1 MTSNKDE
8 APFGDE
14 RGALPSASRM
24 TRIFNCPAS
33 FQLNA
38 LETPETSAAA
48 EEGRMLHR
56 AMELAVQQ
64 FPEDIHEEMRAD
76 FDDVKSRLSD
86 EQEQAFS
93 TACWLVSRNV
103 VDGFR
108 AGDETGNVELY
119 EKRFWAKSKLFS
131 GQGDAVFI
139 KDNGEAT
146 IVDYKFGRGEVEPA
160 ERNYQLAAMAV
171 LLADNFDGLRTIRAM
186 IIQPRALDKTKRITE
201 CVYTMDDVDAAR
213 EAINAACKEAVEYAQ
228 PRQKCGYWCNY
239 CPSAYRC
246 KAAQLEIAKQY
257 ALATST
263 PKLAVGKHNAV
274 EMFEKATV
282 VKKLCDEILGV
293 VKKWVQDNPDH
304 GTALELTA
312 GAKRSKLGDAGK
324 IYDAVCDV
332 GISPEEFVGC
342 CDVGMTKLQSLYFA
356 KRKLVNEKQT
366 KKASDFEVKDL
377 LESKGLLT
385 YTQTAP
391 TLKLGRGE

>member
-1 MTSNKDE
+1 MTSNTALTD
-8 APFGDE
+8 A
-14 RGALPSASRM
+14 RGSLPSASRM

-56 AMELAVQQ
+56 VMELSIKGANDS
-64 FPEDIHEEMRAD
+64 EKAELNALL
-76 FDDVKSRLSD
+76 KSLND
-86 EQEQAFS
+86 EQMSAYQ
-93 TACWLVSRNV
+93 TAVKLVSESVLREHNTYN
-103 VDGFR
+103 
-108 AGDETGNVELY
+108 GDTLDAFEM
-119 EKRFWAKSKLFS
+119 RFWAKSKLFS
-131 GQGDAVFI
+131 GQGDAIFT

-186 IIQPRALDKTKRITE
+186 IIQPRALDKAKRITE
-201 CVYTMDDVDAAR
+201 CVYTKDDVDAAR

-246 KAAQLEIAKQY
+246 KAAQNEIAKQY

-263 PKLAVGKHNAV
+263 PQLAVGRHNAV

-282 VKKLCDEILGV
+282 VKKLCDEVLAV

-356 KRKLVNEKQT
+356 KRKLANEKQT

-377 LESKGLLT
+377 LETKGLLT

-391 TLKLGRGE
+391 TLKLGKAE

>member
-1 MTSNKDE
+1 MSSNK
-8 APFGDE
+8 GISDE

-24 TRIFNCPAS
+24 TRIYNCPAS

-38 LETPETSAAA
+38 LEVPETSAAA

-56 AMELAVQQ
+56 VMELAVQLGNESQ
-64 FPEDIHEEMRAD
+64 KAE
-76 FDDVKSRLSD
+76 FDALFKGLTY
-86 EQEQAFS
+86 EQREAYL
-93 TACWLVSRNV
+93 TACILVNDFV
-103 VDGFR
+103 VREFRSYDG
-108 AGDETGNVELY
+108 GNVELY

-139 KDNGEAT
+139 RDNGEAT

-171 LLADNFDGLRTIRAM
+171 LLADNFDGLKKIRAM
-186 IIQPRALDKTKRITE
+186 IIQPRALEKGKRITE
-201 CVYTMDDVDAAR
+201 CVYTKDDVDAAR

-263 PKLAVGKHNAV
+263 PQLAVGRHNAV

-282 VKKLCDEILGV
+282 VKKLCDEVLAA
-293 VKKWVQDNPDH
+293 VKAWVQGNPDH
-304 GTALELTA
+304 GTALELSA

-324 IYDAVCDV
+324 IYDAVCSV
-332 GISPEEFVGC
+332 GISPEEFVGV

-391 TLKLGRGE
+391 TLKLGKGEA

>member
-1 MTSNKDE
+1 MTSNTALSD
-8 APFGDE
+8 A
-14 RGALPSASRM
+14 RGSLPSASRM

-48 EEGRMLHR
+48 EEGRILHR
-56 AMELAVQQ
+56 VMELSVKYAYDSEKAELNALFKSLNDEQMAAVN
-64 FPEDIHEEMRAD
+64 FALARVKPLIDEYAD
-76 FDDVKSRLSD
+76 FTTENRL
-86 EQEQAFS
+86 
-93 TACWLVSRNV
+93 
-103 VDGFR
+103 
-108 AGDETGNVELY
+108 
-119 EKRFWAKSKLFS
+119 WAKSKLFS
-131 GQGDAVFI
+131 GQGDLIVINSRAETV
-139 KDNGEAT
+139 

-171 LLADNFDGLRTIRAM
+171 LLADNFDELRTIRAM
-186 IIQPRALDKTKRITE
+186 IIQPRALDKGKRITE

-213 EAINAACKEAVEYAQ
+213 EAINAACKEAIEAEQ

-263 PKLAVGKHNAV
+263 PQLAVGKHNAV
-274 EMFEKATV
+274 DMFEKATV
-282 VKKLCDEILGV
+282 VKKLCDEVLAA
-293 VKKWVQDNPDH
+293 VKAWVQDNPDH

-324 IYDAVCDV
+324 IFDAVCGV

-356 KRKLVNEKQT
+356 KRKLANEKQT

-377 LESKGLLT
+377 LESRGLLT

-391 TLKLGRGE
+391 TLKLGKGE

>member
-1 MTSNKDE
+1 MTSNTTLTD
-8 APFGDE
+8 A
-14 RGALPSASRM
+14 RGSLPSASRM

-48 EEGRMLHR
+48 EEGRLLHR
-56 AMELAVQQ
+56 IMELSIKNANDA
-64 FPEDIHEEMRAD
+64 ERAELD
-76 FDDVKSRLSD
+76 ALLKSLND
-86 EQEQAFS
+86 EQMAAYQ
-93 TACWLVSRNV
+93 TAVKLVSESVLREHN
-103 VDGFR
+103 
-108 AGDETGNVELY
+108 AYNGDTMETF
-119 EKRFWAKSKLFS
+119 EKRFWAESKLFS
-131 GQGDAVFI
+131 GQGDAVFT

-171 LLADNFDGLRTIRAM
+171 LVADNFYELKKIRAM
-186 IIQPRALDKTKRITE
+186 IIQPRALDKGKRITE

-213 EAINAACKEAVEYAQ
+213 EAINAACKEAIEYAQ

-246 KAAQLEIAKQY
+246 KAAQNEIAKQY

-263 PKLAVGKHNAV
+263 PQLAVGKHNAV

-282 VKKLCDEILGV
+282 VKKLCDEVLAV

-312 GAKRSKLGDAGK
+312 GAKRAKLGDAGK

-332 GISPEEFVGC
+332 GISPEEFVGV

-356 KRKLVNEKQT
+356 KRKLANEKQT
-366 KKASDFEVKDL
+366 KKASDLEVKDL

-391 TLKLGRGE
+391 TLKLGKAE

>member
-1 MTSNKDE
+1 MTSNTSLSD
-8 APFGDE
+8 A
-14 RGALPSASRM
+14 RGSLPSASRM

-56 AMELAVQQ
+56 VMELSVKYAYDS
-64 FPEDIHEEMRAD
+64 ERAELD
-76 FDDVKSRLSD
+76 AILKSLND
-86 EQEQAFS
+86 EQMAAYQ
-93 TACWLVSRNV
+93 TAVKLVSESVLREHN
-103 VDGFR
+103 
-108 AGDETGNVELY
+108 AYNGDTMETF
-119 EKRFWAKSKLFS
+119 EKRFWAASKLFS
-131 GQGDAVFI
+131 GQGDAVFT

-171 LLADNFDGLRTIRAM
+171 LLADNFDELRTIRAM
-186 IIQPRALDKTKRITE
+186 IIQPRALDKGKRITE

-213 EAINAACKEAVEYAQ
+213 EAINAACKEAIEYAQ

-246 KAAQLEIAKQY
+246 KAAQNEIAKQY

-263 PKLAVGKHNAV
+263 PQLAVGKHNAV

-282 VKKLCDEILGV
+282 VKKLCDEILAA
-293 VKKWVQDNPDH
+293 VKAWVQDNPDH
-304 GTALELTA
+304 GTALELSA

-324 IYDAVCDV
+324 IFDAVCGV

-356 KRKLVNEKQT
+356 KRKLANEKQT

>member
-1 MTSNKDE
+1 MTSNTSLSD
-8 APFGDE
+8 A
-14 RGALPSASRM
+14 RGSLPSASRM

-38 LETPETSAAA
+38 LEVPETSAAA

-56 AMELAVQQ
+56 AMELSIKDANDS
-64 FPEDIHEEMRAD
+64 EKAELNALL
-76 FDDVKSRLSD
+76 KSLND
-86 EQEQAFS
+86 EQMAAYQ
-93 TACWLVSRNV
+93 TAVKLVSESVLREHN
-103 VDGFR
+103 
-108 AGDETGNVELY
+108 AYNGDTMETF
-119 EKRFWAKSKLFS
+119 EKRFWAASKLFS
-131 GQGDAVFI
+131 GQGDAVFT

-171 LLADNFDGLRTIRAM
+171 LLADNFNGLQTIRAM
-186 IIQPRALDKTKRITE
+186 IIQPRALDKGKRITE
-201 CVYTMDDVDAAR
+201 CVYTKDDVDAAR
-213 EAINAACKEAVEYAQ
+213 EAINAACKEAIENAQ

-246 KAAQLEIAKQY
+246 KAAQEEIAKQY
-257 ALATST
+257 ALAVST
-263 PKLAVGKHNAV
+263 PTLAIGKHNAV

-282 VKKLCDEILGV
+282 VKKLCDEVLAA
-293 VKKWVQDNPDH
+293 VKAWVQDNPDH

-324 IYDAVCDV
+324 IFDAVCGV

-356 KRKLVNEKQT
+356 KRKLANEKQT
-366 KKASDFEVKDL
+366 KKASDFEVKEL

-391 TLKLGRGE
+391 TLKIVKGE

>member
-1 MTSNKDE
+1 MTSNTSLTD
-8 APFGDE
+8 A
-14 RGALPSASRM
+14 RGSLPSASRM

-38 LETPETSAAA
+38 LEVPETSAAA

-56 AMELAVQQ
+56 VMELAIKNANDA
-64 FPEDIHEEMRAD
+64 EKAELNAIL
-76 FDDVKSRLSD
+76 KSLND
-86 EQEQAFS
+86 EQMAAYQ
-93 TACWLVSRNV
+93 TAVKLVSESVLREHNAYN
-103 VDGFR
+103 GKAKEWF
-108 AGDETGNVELY
+108 EM
-119 EKRFWAKSKLFS
+119 RFWAESKLFS
-131 GQGDAVFI
+131 GQGDAVFT

-171 LLADNFDGLRTIRAM
+171 LVADNFYELKKIRAM
-186 IIQPRALDKTKRITE
+186 IIQPRALDKSKRITE
-201 CVYTMDDVDAAR
+201 CVYTKEDVDAAR
-213 EAINAACKEAVEYAQ
+213 EAINAACKEAIEYAQ

-239 CPSAYRC
+239 CQSAYRC
-246 KAAQLEIAKQY
+246 KAAQNEIAKQY
-257 ALATST
+257 SLATST
-263 PKLAVGKHNAV
+263 PQLAIGKHNAV
-274 EMFEKATV
+274 DMFEKATV
-282 VKKLCDEILGV
+282 VKKLCDEVLAA
-293 VKKWVQDNPDH
+293 VKAWVQDNPDH
-304 GTALELTA
+304 GTALELSA

-324 IYDAVCDV
+324 IYDAVCGV

-391 TLKLGRGE
+391 TLKLGKGE

>member
-1 MTSNKDE
+1 MVSNK
-8 APFGDE
+8 GISDE

-56 AMELAVQQ
+56 AMELSIKDANDS
-64 FPEDIHEEMRAD
+64 EKAELNALL
-76 FDDVKSRLSD
+76 KSLND
-86 EQEQAFS
+86 EQMSAYQ
-93 TACWLVSRNV
+93 TAVKLVSESVLREHNTYN
-103 VDGFR
+103 
-108 AGDETGNVELY
+108 GDTLDAFEM
-119 EKRFWAKSKLFS
+119 RFWAKSKLFS
-131 GQGDAVFI
+131 GQGDAIFT

-186 IIQPRALDKTKRITE
+186 IIQPRALEKGKRITE
-201 CVYTMDDVDAAR
+201 CIYTMDDVDAAR
-213 EAINAACKEAVEYAQ
+213 EAINAACKEAVEYEQ

-263 PKLAVGKHNAV
+263 PQLAVGKHNAV

-282 VKKLCDEILGV
+282 VKKLCDEVLAV

-356 KRKLVNEKQT
+356 KRKLANEKQT
-366 KKASDFEVKDL
+366 KKASDLEVKDL

>member
-1 MTSNKDE
+1 MSNETQLTD
-8 APFGDE
+8 A
-14 RGALPSASRM
+14 RGNRPSASRM

-38 LETPETSAAA
+38 MEIPETSAAA

-56 AMELAVQQ
+56 VMELAVKLGNESEK
-64 FPEDIHEEMRAD
+64 PE
-76 FDDVKSRLSD
+76 FDALFAALTD
-86 EQEQAFS
+86 EQRQAYL
-93 TACWLVSRNV
+93 TAVKLVNDNV
-103 VDGFR
+103 LCDFR
-108 AGDETGNVELY
+108 AYNGDRMEVF
-119 EKRFWAKSKLFS
+119 EKRLWAASGLFS

-139 KDNGEAT
+139 RDNGEAT

-171 LLADNFDGLRTIRAM
+171 LVADNYGVEQIEKVRAL
-186 IIQPRALDKTKRITE
+186 IIQPRALDKNKRITE
-201 CVYTMDDVDAAR
+201 CIYTKADVDAAR
-213 EAINAACKEAVEYAQ
+213 EAINAACKEAIEYAQ

-246 KAAQLEIAKQY
+246 KAAQMEIAKQCE
-257 ALATST
+257 LATST
-263 PKLAVGKHNAV
+263 PQLAIGKHNAV

-282 VKKLCDEILGV
+282 VKKLCDEVLAA
-293 VKKWVQDNPDH
+293 VKAWVQGNPDH
-304 GTALELTA
+304 GTALELSA

-324 IYDAVCDV
+324 IYDAVCSV
-332 GISPEEFVGC
+332 GISPEEFVGV

-391 TLKLGRGE
+391 TLKLGKGE

>member
-38 LETPETSAAA
+38 LETPETSVAA

-56 AMELAVQQ
+56 IMELAVQLGNESQ
-64 FPEDIHEEMRAD
+64 KAE
-76 FDDVKSRLSD
+76 FDALFKGLTY
-86 EQEQAFS
+86 EQREAYL
-93 TACWLVSRNV
+93 TACNLVNDFV
-103 VDGFR
+103 VREFRSYDG
-108 AGDETGNVELY
+108 GKTELY

-171 LLADNFDGLRTIRAM
+171 LLADNFGGLRTIRAM
-186 IIQPRALDKTKRITE
+186 IIQPRALDKNKRITE
-201 CVYTMDDVDAAR
+201 CVYTKDDIDAAR

-263 PKLAVGKHNAV
+263 PQLAIGRHNAV

-282 VKKLCDEILGV
+282 VKKLCDEVLAV

-324 IYDAVCDV
+324 IYDAVCGV
-332 GISPEEFVGC
+332 GISPEEFVGV

-356 KRKLVNEKQT
+356 KRKLANEKQT

-377 LESKGLLT
+377 LESRGLLT

-391 TLKLGRGE
+391 TLKLGKGE